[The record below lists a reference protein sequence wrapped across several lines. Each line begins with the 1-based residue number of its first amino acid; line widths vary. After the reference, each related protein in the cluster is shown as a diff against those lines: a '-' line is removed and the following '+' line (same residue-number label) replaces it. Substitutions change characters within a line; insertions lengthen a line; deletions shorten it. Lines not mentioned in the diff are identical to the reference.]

1 MIRRIALALLLAAPA
16 AAQAPRCGFGLGLE
30 ALRGADRQLQA
41 GVAAADLLAGRD
53 AAEAAAAALAEAAG
67 RFEGCGCRQAAE
79 LVREAAGLA
88 EQAGPRPA
96 PTASAARWRGRA
108 SRSAWRGT
116 GWTAA
121 AAGDPPPRPRVATG
135 SG

>member
-41 GVAAADLLAGRD
+41 GVAAADLLPGRD

-88 EQAGPRPA
+88 EEARSE
-96 PTASAARWRGRA
+96 ASPDRLGRA
-108 SRSAWRGT
+108 LARARFSLGLARDQLDRRGC
-116 GWTAA
+116 G
-121 AAGDPPPRPRVATG
+121 
-135 SG
+135 

>member
-1 MIRRIALALLLAAPA
+1 MIRRVALALLLAAPA

-41 GVAAADLLAGRD
+41 GVAAADLLPGRD
-53 AAEAAAAALAEAAG
+53 AAEAAASALAEAAG

-88 EQAGPRPA
+88 EEARSE
-96 PTASAARWRGRA
+96 ASPDRLGRA
-108 SRSAWRGT
+108 LARARFSLGLARDQLDRRGC
-116 GWTAA
+116 G
-121 AAGDPPPRPRVATG
+121 
-135 SG
+135 